1 MMRPNLNIYGC
12 VLTVVRHGKAVNSA
26 PNAAPPDLKNL
37 KGGFAAA
44 ETAAEENSVP
54 SVELQNLTMSARDA
68 AGNPLTA

>member
-1 MMRPNLNIYGC
+1 MRPNLNIFGC
-12 VLTVVRHGKAVNSA
+12 VLTVEKLGKAVNSA
-26 PNAAPPDLKNL
+26 PNVVPPDPKDLKD
-37 KGGFAAA
+37 GFAAA